1 MKALGIISLILLV
14 TSLNTS
20 CLGQTQPTENT
31 SLAATETVQVFY
43 FHYARR
49 CTTCKAVEAESKK
62 AVEELFGNKVLFAA
76 YDMDEPE
83 GEKKAED
90 LGIEGQTLVIYGG
103 NTKTDLTNEGFM
115 YAVNKPEKLKEIFKE
130 KITPLL

>member
-20 CLGQTQPTENT
+20 CLGQTQPTEST
-31 SLAATETVQVFY
+31 TLAATKTVQVYY
-43 FHYARR
+43 FHFSRR

-76 YDMDEPE
+76 YDMDEPD

-90 LGIEGQTLVIYGG
+90 LGIEGQTLIIYGG
-103 NTKTDLTNEGFM
+103 NTKIDLTNEGFM

>member
-31 SLAATETVQVFY
+31 TLAATETVQVYY
-43 FHYARR
+43 FHFSRR

-83 GEKKAED
+83 GEKKAGD
-90 LGIEGQTLVIYGG
+90 LGIEGQTLIIYCG
-103 NTKTDLTNEGFM
+103 NTKIDLTNEGFM